1 MSEQKL
7 FTKDFTLVLIGQII
21 SLFGNAILR
30 FALPLYLLRQT
41 GSSTLYGI
49 VTACSFL
56 PMILLSLAGGVIAD
70 RANKRNIMVALD
82 FTTAGIILVYYVLYG
97 LLPLVPLLIV
107 VLMLLY
113 GIAGAYQPAVQA
125 SIPVLLS
132 RDNILKGN
140 SAINAVNTL
149 ANLIGPIL
157 GGVLFG
163 LWGLAPVLILSIV
176 CFTASAIMEIFIH
189 IPFIRP
195 DRKAKFWLV
204 LKNDLKDSVFYLRK
218 EKPVFIR
225 VVILLALFNLVL
237 SSVMVVGIPVM
248 VVNILQMNDL
258 FLGIAQASLGLGGIL
273 GGVLGGI
280 LSDKLKLRSTYLYL
294 LLCAAAAAIMGLAL
308 FPFMLPLVGYIII
321 CAMSIVAM
329 AAATLFI
336 VQLCAAIQRQTP
348 QVLIGKIMAFVMTV
362 SNCASPLGQALYG
375 VLFDVSAAMPYLILF
390 GAGVLAFMISLL
402 SKKTFANLEAQENT
416 VQQEQTEEL

>member
-7 FTKDFTLVLIGQII
+7 FTRDFTLVLIGQII

-56 PMILLSLAGGVIAD
+56 PMILLSLAGGAIAD

-82 FTTAGIILVYYVLYG
+82 FTTAGIILVYYLLYG

-195 DRKAKFWLV
+195 DRKTKFWLV

-258 FLGIAQASLGLGGIL
+258 FLGIAQASLGFGGIL

-294 LLCAAAAAIMGLAL
+294 LLCAAAAAVMGIAL

-321 CAMSIVAM
+321 CIMSIVAM
-329 AAATLFI
+329 AAATLFT

>member
-82 FTTAGIILVYYVLYG
+82 FTTAGIILVYYLLYG

-195 DRKAKFWLV
+195 DRKTKFWLV

-375 VLFDVSAAMPYLILF
+375 VLFDVSAAMPYSILF

>member
-82 FTTAGIILVYYVLYG
+82 FTTAGIILVYYLLYG
-97 LLPLVPLLIV
+97 LLPLVPLLVV

-157 GGVLFG
+157 GGAPFG
-163 LWGLAPVLILSIV
+163 LWALAPVLILSIV

-195 DRKAKFWLV
+195 DRTTKFWLV
-204 LKNDLKDSVFYLRK
+204 LKNDLNDSVFYLRK

-329 AAATLFI
+329 AAATSLT
-336 VQLCAAIQRQTP
+336 VQLCVAIQRQTP

>member
-41 GSSTLYGI
+41 GSSSLYGI

-70 RANKRNIMVALD
+70 RTNKRNIMVALD
-82 FTTAGIILVYYVLYG
+82 FTTAGIILIYYLLYG

-195 DRKAKFWLV
+195 DRKTKFWLV
-204 LKNDLKDSVFYLRK
+204 LKNDLNDSVFYLRK

-329 AAATLFI
+329 AAATLFT

>member
-1 MSEQKL
+1 MANQCRRG
-7 FTKDFTLVLIGQII
+7 VLKRPVPDGEHIGVDSFHKCSYI
-21 SLFGNAILR
+21 SVDRHRYTIVCPGIDTGRKSAQ
-30 FALPLYLLRQT
+30 RQT
-41 GSSTLYGI
+41 S
-49 VTACSFL
+49 
-56 PMILLSLAGGVIAD
+56 
-70 RANKRNIMVALD
+70 
-82 FTTAGIILVYYVLYG
+82 YG
-97 LLPLVPLLIV
+97 LRRS
-107 VLMLLY
+107 Y
-113 GIAGAYQPAVQA
+113 TIAT
-125 SIPVLLS
+125 
-132 RDNILKGN
+132 D
-140 SAINAVNTL
+140 
-149 ANLIGPIL
+149 
-157 GGVLFG
+157 
-163 LWGLAPVLILSIV
+163 
-176 CFTASAIMEIFIH
+176 

-195 DRKAKFWLV
+195 DRKTKFWLV

-237 SSVMVVGIPVM
+237 SSVMVVGIPIM

-329 AAATLFI
+329 AAATLFT